1 MQRVA
6 ISLRVDEGRE
16 RRDALDQEWY
26 RVLSRVD
33 LTPVLIPNY
42 TGLCNEMLEYLR
54 SLSVCGAILTGGN
67 DLAGTPGAK
76 SVAQERDQVE
86 ASMIDACV
94 SLDLPILG
102 VCRGFQKLALHHGA
116 RPSPVGGHVA
126 KPHSLHI
133 VADSEMPLSE
143 RAAVNSFHDFGLATT
158 DLGPN
163 MIAVAHSPDGLVE
176 AAVHRELRH
185 WGIMW
190 HPERDPGD
198 TRDLEIMRA
207 LFAGGESRRVN
218 E

>member
-6 ISLRVDEGRE
+6 ISLRVDEVRE

-26 RVLSRVD
+26 RVLERVD

-42 TGLCNEMLEYLR
+42 TGLCNGMPEYLR

-67 DLAGTPGAK
+67 DLGGAHDAK
-76 SVAQERDQVE
+76 NVAQERDQVE

-94 SLDLPILG
+94 SLDLPVLG

-116 RPSPVGGHVA
+116 RPSAVSGHVA
-126 KPHSLHI
+126 KPHPLHI

-143 RAAVNSFHDFGLATT
+143 RAAVNSFHDFGLAAS

-176 AAVHRELRH
+176 AAVHRELQH

-190 HPERDPGD
+190 HPERDPRD
-198 TRDLEIMRA
+198 TRDLEIIRA
-207 LFAGGESRRVN
+207 LFARGESRGAS